1 MGRTRRYELY
11 EHNDTGRE
19 TGSNL
24 MEPEIIQLVAGFTST
39 MIFASSKIPMLMK
52 AFKTR
57 DLRSYSLGHIA
68 LSNTG
73 NLMYW
78 PYVISLPVG
87 PIWFLQ
93 GFFTIADILMLLCYL
108 RYQNV
113 R

>member
-1 MGRTRRYELY
+1 MILLLNTVPVERQAA
-11 EHNDTGRE
+11 NI
-19 TGSNL
+19 
-24 MEPEIIQLVAGFTST
+24 MEPEIIQAIAGFTSA
-39 MIFASSKIPMLMK
+39 MIFASSKIPMLVK
-52 AFKTR
+52 AFKTK
-57 DLRSYSLGHIA
+57 DLGSYSLGHIV

-78 PYVISLPVG
+78 LYVISLPVG

-93 GFFTIADILMLLCYL
+93 VFFTIADMLMLFCYI

>member
-1 MGRTRRYELY
+1 
-11 EHNDTGRE
+11 
-19 TGSNL
+19 

-52 AFKTR
+52 AFTSK
-57 DLRSYSLGHIA
+57 DLRSYSLGHIV

-78 PYVISLPVG
+78 LYVISLPVG
-87 PIWFLQ
+87 PVWFLQ
-93 GFFTIADILMLLCYL
+93 GFFTITDSLMLFCYV
-108 RYQNV
+108 RYQHV